1 MKLPENKSAPVTQN
15 AYDLS
20 IVVPSIREDKI
31 QRLLDSI
38 PASIKNY
45 SYEVI
50 VVGPYK
56 PPEECL
62 YIEDLGSPSRA
73 VQRGALL
80 ASGKFVKWSTDDG
93 IYRPGALSEVLD
105 LAQTIERHDGIIV
118 KYTEDGPA
126 NWVTG
131 ADDIYY
137 TAWTHDSNKLAGI
150 PEDYKIAPVAL
161 YHTDFFKEIGG
172 LDCEFEHINM
182 NTHDLAFRIQRNGG
196 KFYFSPSVVMHCDS
210 RNRSDEH
217 LPLDAAYQ
225 LNDLPKFSDLY
236 GTPEPAKDR
245 INIDYES
252 WEKSPSPWR
261 RFK

>member
-80 ASGKFVKWSTDDG
+80 ASGKFVKWS
-93 IYRPGALSEVLD
+93 
-105 LAQTIERHDGIIV
+105 
-118 KYTEDGPA
+118 
-126 NWVTG
+126 
-131 ADDIYY
+131 
-137 TAWTHDSNKLAGI
+137 
-150 PEDYKIAPVAL
+150 
-161 YHTDFFKEIGG
+161 
-172 LDCEFEHINM
+172 
-182 NTHDLAFRIQRNGG
+182 
-196 KFYFSPSVVMHCDS
+196 
-210 RNRSDEH
+210 DE
-217 LPLDAAYQ
+217 LPLKYCHMH
-225 LNDLPKFSDLY
+225 
-236 GTPEPAKDR
+236 
-245 INIDYES
+245 
-252 WEKSPSPWR
+252 PS
-261 RFK
+261 